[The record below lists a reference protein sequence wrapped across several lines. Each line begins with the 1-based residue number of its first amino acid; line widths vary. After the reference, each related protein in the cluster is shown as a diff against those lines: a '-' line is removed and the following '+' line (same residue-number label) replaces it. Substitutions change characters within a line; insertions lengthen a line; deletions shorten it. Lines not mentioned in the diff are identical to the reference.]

1 MYLPIDITSVNVLLF
16 SFKILEFLCVGFY
29 LMKKYTFAA
38 RAFIFTL
45 VLLFVISVFGLT
57 ISVLKGM

>member
-1 MYLPIDITSVNVLLF
+1 MD
-16 SFKILEFLCVGFY
+16 GFY

-45 VLLFVISVFGLT
+45 VLLFAILVSWLT

>member
-1 MYLPIDITSVNVLLF
+1 M
-16 SFKILEFLCVGFY
+16 CGFY

-45 VLLFVISVFGLT
+45 
-57 ISVLKGM
+57 

>member
-1 MYLPIDITSVNVLLF
+1 M
-16 SFKILEFLCVGFY
+16 CGFY

-45 VLLFVISVFGLT
+45 VLL
-57 ISVLKGM
+57 